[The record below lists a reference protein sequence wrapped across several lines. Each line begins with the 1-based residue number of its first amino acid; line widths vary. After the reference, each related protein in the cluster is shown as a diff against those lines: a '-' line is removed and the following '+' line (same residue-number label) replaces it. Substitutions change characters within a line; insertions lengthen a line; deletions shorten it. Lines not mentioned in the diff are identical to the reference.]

1 MNPAHQREG
10 NTAEG
15 EKSSTGL
22 CVSSPGTAQSSSI
35 NELNAPVRNRSRIMV
50 KLIGFVI
57 VFRQFLSL
65 SAALQTNNAVLR
77 IYFQS
82 KATINTVM

>member
-1 MNPAHQREG
+1 
-10 NTAEG
+10 
-15 EKSSTGL
+15 
-22 CVSSPGTAQSSSI
+22 
-35 NELNAPVRNRSRIMV
+35 MV

-57 VFRQFLSL
+57 VFRQFLSF